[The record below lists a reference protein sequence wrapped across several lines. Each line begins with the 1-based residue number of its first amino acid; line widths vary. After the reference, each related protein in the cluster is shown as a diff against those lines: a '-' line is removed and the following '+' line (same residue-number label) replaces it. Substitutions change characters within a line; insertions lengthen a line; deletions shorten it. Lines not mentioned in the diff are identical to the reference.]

1 MVYNVDY
8 VYFML
13 LQKELEMMDSEIDY
27 KLLTEPIDFDKD
39 GVEIISGFA
48 IEARVYAESRI
59 RDFAPS
65 DFRFTY
71 KGTGL

>member
-13 LQKELEMMDSEIDY
+13 LQNELEMMDSENDY
-27 KLLTEPIDFDKD
+27 KLLTESMDIDKD
-39 GVEIISGFA
+39 GVEILSGFA
-48 IEARVYAESRI
+48 IEARVYVESRI

-65 DFRFTY
+65 DFKFT
-71 KGTGL
+71 